1 MLKNTFWSK
10 SVCLLTAYAVAFAA
24 IPRYAHAWGLAPES
38 FDRMYQLAQQGN
50 VEALRASVY
59 RGLNIDSVNRDG
71 DSGLCVAAKRRDAY
85 TYNAFRAAGANPHHP
100 CVQRIKGYES
110 FVENSQAVPVTA
122 TARAAYG
129 AMGKETYAVS
139 SRLWWGLGALLL
151 AGGVVAL
158 VAGHGGGGGKGGS
171 DSPQESYNS
180 LGTNAA
186 TDGKAKV
193 LNLTKGPSTNSR
205 NITHTSTNLTE
216 IASVNLTTDAMKNT
230 QFMDVI
236 LKADNGGIYTN
247 QTNTLLQVGAG
258 VIGMDAVNSSSV
270 INSGYINV
278 NSFNASVGMVAGKK
292 SLAVNNGKGIIDG
305 SSTNGIDLNFSGFK
319 DTFSIVGMYADTNST
334 IENKGDIKGTAIQRA
349 TLSGNTN
356 EDTVSGYTGLVSDFF
371 DTQDNNDD
379 ASTASTGTIIGM
391 EAMLLNVGQD
401 LNTHTITVK
410 NADDGTIKLIAGD
423 QGSTETEIKVSLIGM
438 GSYIDDGFLNGSL
451 NLKRTENVVLDN
463 TGKID
468 LQYTGNYTAPSE
480 TAFKNGLAGIVGI
493 RADANTKAYNSG
505 NILITLEGEESSES
519 GETTGGDL
527 SAGMQ
532 SVHGGYL
539 TNQENGTIKIIA
551 PESSTRINYG
561 MISTKGSGTVSTL
574 FSDYNQ
580 KLLNEGSIVLQ
591 ASNGFGMASFN
602 GGTVQN
608 SGIITLG
615 IATGD
620 SDTNNYK
627 YNTGLYGYGN
637 SKQATLSN
645 TGTINIYSASSVA
658 MQNDFSGDTKLENQG
673 TINVYRNARNTLVF
687 GGAYSEL
694 HNSGQINYYATP
706 GSTSPNT
713 VGSDVDV
720 FADYTPKA
728 NIAVMSTKARTL
740 EDLKN
745 SESGSETTTA
755 TTETIYNDMDGVIN
769 VSGTS
774 SVAAMAVETDQGRA
788 FNKGII
794 NVTVGTYPTSTDSL
808 GMYLSSVTD
817 SEAQI
822 INQGQIN
829 TNEINSAA
837 MASDSTAGAVMIND
851 VGAIIR
857 TAVQNSLGMFA
868 SGKSNIQNGGT
879 IELGKDNSTAIYT
892 RGSSTITN
900 TATGTV
906 SVGSL
911 TNSIQKGFGIY
922 AGENAESDI
931 TNNGTINLWTSEIGG
946 GIYALGKAN
955 IINNKNINVY
965 TSDAYGIYISG
976 AANIT
981 NGVDAVIK
989 VGDES
994 KAVKNSYAVYSAGD
1008 YKIITNAGTIDFY
1021 NNSDYVGYA
1030 IYAASSS
1037 TAESSEAQIINSGKI
1052 NLYNENSTAI
1062 YAELGTIT
1070 NASAYALNI
1079 LNNKNTA
1086 FTISKGANVVN
1097 NTDSVINI
1105 GSNETPVSESY
1116 GLNSTDTAT
1125 GKMTNN
1131 GIINLYA
1138 ANADSYAVYAK
1149 NTVNVENNQTIN
1161 SYKDYSTAI
1170 YSTGQNSIV
1179 NNGAIN
1185 VNGNNIFGIKAT
1197 GADSVLNVTN
1207 AKNAT
1212 INIGRDDVV
1221 SYGSAISA
1229 EAVGTI
1235 SNLGS
1240 ITVDNRYGY
1249 GIFAQTGTK
1258 IENGNETTK
1267 GTISMTNTDATAI
1280 SSGAVSEVLNTGTI
1294 NLAGSNSTGIL
1305 ATSGSSLKSSGSII
1319 AEAVNSTAISSGSVT
1334 AVENSGKI
1342 EMRAADSTGI
1352 EASSDSSASGA
1363 SITNTADGS
1372 IIMQKANSIA
1382 INSGAAGT
1390 VTNSGTIS
1398 LKEGNSKGI
1407 YSLSTGAVNVTNNKT
1422 IDLLNGNS
1430 SYGIFMA
1437 SSSSTITNNKDATI
1451 SVGTGSDEINS
1462 YAVNIDSGSVTNQ
1475 GNIYLNSQGTA
1486 IYVKSEGSVT
1496 NGQAGTSGQQGFI
1509 QTNRANSTV
1518 IDLDGGTLTNYG
1530 KINAIGNNSK
1540 AVNLQSSSTVINNNA
1555 AKISVS
1561 GSDSYAIYSAGA
1573 ATITNDGTIEAVKD
1587 KPAWSGTTLIDTAEG
1602 STVTNN
1608 LYLTA
1613 GENSVAIKTE
1623 HTSTINTGINSRIK
1637 LGDNSSGIVAGLQND
1652 ITNLGR
1658 ITVGSGGDNYVYAI
1672 KAGSLSSVINS
1683 GILTVGDNGAG
1694 IWVDDQGEI
1703 TNSGGGI
1710 TVGDGTTKYV
1720 YGIRAG
1726 ANSTVTNSA
1735 PITVGENGTAI
1746 WVGNNGTVENHG
1758 NLTVGDGSSSER
1770 RSYGIFST
1778 SNGTITNYGNI
1789 TIGKNAQG
1797 IYAKS
1802 PKSVENYGDIL
1813 VKGTSSIGIN
1823 IYLPYDSSEGTT
1835 ISNSGDITVNN
1846 PGEGTYAIYLSKGYI
1861 YEPEEQQT
1869 PKTDSEGN
1877 PMTDE
1882 DGNIIYETTY
1892 KGDNL
1897 SYGSMNWSDLTIN
1910 CAGGLPCTDENVNK
1924 DENDAYNREQIHDPN
1939 KTYTPSDNNFDDV
1952 DINTEDNGGSSY
1964 SPTSLIGA
1972 SSRGLLSSVRLLN
1985 TGNIITPN
1993 SDIDFGSG
2001 SEDNAQIAVGLGGRY
2016 QANSFTGTVY
2026 ADSSIVQNGFEDTY
2040 VNENSFD
2047 GQDNGLEVVSESYM
2061 FNASKQANNNGGTD
2075 VVMTLKPFSETIDNP
2090 QMAAYLA
2097 QNYAAQ
2103 RGEGIF
2109 NTLKRAGN
2117 QAQYAQYLSREFGFN
2132 IIPNLA
2138 KQSLDMEQT
2147 LGRTVN
2153 DELLTPTDNDFR
2165 SIAGIINYAQ
2175 DVDDKGVVSGYD
2187 NDVTAVYSTA
2197 DWKIDNSWR
2206 AGLGLE
2212 IARSQGDYDAG
2223 GSHYNNF
2230 LEVYAP
2236 VIFSQDNLSVLLK
2249 PKAGFARGHYRR
2261 EAVDSLHK
2269 ADVDQYYYGI
2279 DAEARQNIDLDVVEV
2294 EPNAGVNVTGLYID
2308 DIDESNNGLKIK
2320 DKNVV
2325 SAQTYVGADVKKKF
2339 EINDNHSVSA
2349 LVGGKYYHEFGQKY
2363 RTKASAADMV
2373 GTYEIVSNRLQRNF
2387 GLITAKA
2394 RYDYRQFSI
2403 SASVNAPLKQ
2413 DDNVYYL
2420 FNLGYGF

>member
-100 CVQRIKGYES
+100 CVQRINGYES

-186 TDGKAKV
+186 TNSKAKV
-193 LNLTKGPSTNSR
+193 LNLTNGSSNNSR

-230 QFMDVI
+230 QFMDVV
-236 LKADNGGIYTN
+236 LKADSGGIYNN
-247 QTNTLLQVGAG
+247 QTNTLLQIGAG
-258 VIGMDAVNSSSV
+258 VIGMDAVNSSNIV
-270 INSGYINV
+270 NSGYINV
-278 NSFNASVGMVAGKK
+278 NSFNASAGMVASKK
-292 SLAVNNGKGIIDG
+292 SLALNNGRGIIDG

-349 TLSGNTN
+349 SLSGSNN
-356 EDTVSGYTGLVSDFF
+356 NDSLSGYYGLLDPLL
-371 DTQDNNDD
+371 DNNDD
-379 ASTASTGTIIGM
+379 NNTSASTASTGTIIGM

-401 LNTHTITVK
+401 LNTHTINVK
-410 NADDGTIKLIAGD
+410 NAADGTIKLIAGD

-463 TGKID
+463 AGKID

-539 TNQENGTIKIIA
+539 TNQESGTIKIIA
-551 PESSTRINYG
+551 PESSSRVNYG

-574 FSDYNQ
+574 FSDYSQ
-580 KLLNEGSIVLQ
+580 KLVNEGNIILQ

-608 SGIITLG
+608 TGIITLG

-627 YNTGLYGYGN
+627 YNIGLYGYGN

-645 TGTINIYSASSVA
+645 TGTINIYSAASVA

-706 GSTSPNT
+706 GSTSQNT

-794 NVTVGTYPTSTDSL
+794 NVTVGTYPTSKDSL
-808 GMYLSSVTD
+808 GMYLSNVTD

-851 VGAIIR
+851 VGATIK

-900 TATGTV
+900 TATGIV
-906 SVGSL
+906 SVGSS

-922 AGENAESDI
+922 AGANAESDI
-931 TNNGTINLWTSEIGG
+931 INNGTINLWTSEIGG

-955 IINNKNINVY
+955 IANNKNLNVY

-1008 YKIITNAGTIDFY
+1008 YKTITNAGTIDFY

-1105 GSNETPVSESY
+1105 GSDETPVSESY

-1197 GADSVLNVTN
+1197 GADSVLSVTN
-1207 AKNAT
+1207 AKGAT
-1212 INIGRDDVV
+1212 INVGQEI
-1221 SYGSAISA
+1221 SQLNGSAISA
-1229 EAVGTI
+1229 EAIGTI
-1235 SNLGS
+1235 SNLGT
-1240 ITVDNRYGY
+1240 ITVNNIG
-1249 GIFAQTGTK
+1249 GIGISAESGTK
-1258 IENGNETTK
+1258 IENGNTTVK
-1267 GTISMTNTDATAI
+1267 GQIIMNGVGSKAINSSSVADIS
-1280 SSGAVSEVLNTGTI
+1280 NTGTI
-1294 NLAGSNSTGIL
+1294 T
-1305 ATSGSSLKSSGSII
+1305 LKGANSSGIV
-1319 AEAVNSTAISSGSVT
+1319 ALSGT
-1334 AVENSGKI
+1334 
-1342 EMRAADSTGI
+1342 
-1352 EASSDSSASGA
+1352 
-1363 SITNTADGS
+1363 SITND
-1372 IIMQKANSIA
+1372 
-1382 INSGAAGT
+1382 
-1390 VTNSGTIS
+1390 GTIRAES
-1398 LKEGNSKGI
+1398 SNS
-1407 YSLSTGAVNVTNNKT
+1407 A
-1422 IDLLNGNS
+1422 
-1430 SYGIFMA
+1430 A
-1437 SSSSTITNNKDATI
+1437 
-1451 SVGTGSDEINS
+1451 
-1462 YAVNIDSGSVTNQ
+1462 IDSGSVKTVTNN
-1475 GNIYLNSQGTA
+1475 GNLFLEQNQSKGILVQTETGEVTVVNNKNIKLDNGQDSYGIYSTAASTEITNNAEAKILVGTSNETNGYGINILKGKVQNFGSIILNSSGTA
-1486 IYVKSEGSVT
+1486 VYGGAGTEVTNEATGIIKTNAAGSVVLDLGESSSGSES
-1496 NGQAGTSGQQGFI
+1496 GQAGSSVSNSGSI
-1509 QTNRANSTV
+1509 
-1518 IDLDGGTLTNYG
+1518 I
-1530 KINAIGNNSK
+1530 AIGNNSK
-1540 AVNLQSSSTVINNNA
+1540 AINLIGGGT
-1555 AKISVS
+1555 SVS
-1561 GSDSYAIYSAGA
+1561 NLTTNSIIEVQGQNSWAIYSNADPTITNNGIIRAAEGSSAWTNGTTLIKATENSKITNNWVLSAGNNSTIIDA
-1573 ATITNDGTIEAVKD
+1573 GNNANITTGVNSKISAGDNSSAIIAENHATITNAGKITIGNGGTE
-1587 KPAWSGTTLIDTAEG
+1587 
-1602 STVTNN
+1602 
-1608 LYLTA
+1608 
-1613 GENSVAIKTE
+1613 
-1623 HTSTINTGINSRIK
+1623 R
-1637 LGDNSSGIVAGLQND
+1637 
-1652 ITNLGR
+1652 
-1658 ITVGSGGDNYVYAI
+1658 VYAI
-1672 KAGSLSSVINS
+1672 KAGEDSTVTNS
-1683 GILTVGDNGAG
+1683 GIIKVGSIEDGVYTNGAG
-1694 IWVDDQGEI
+1694 IWTGNGSTIVTTSTG
-1703 TNSGGGI
+1703 SI
-1710 TVGDGTTKYV
+1710 TVGN
-1720 YGIRAG
+1720 GIPGNAD
-1726 ANSTVTNSA
+1726 T
-1735 PITVGENGTAI
+1735 GTAP
-1746 WVGNNGTVENHG
+1746 
-1758 NLTVGDGSSSER
+1758 SY
-1770 RSYGIFST
+1770 SYGIFAGKYS
-1778 SNGTITNYGNI
+1778 SVTNASPI
-1789 TIGKNAQG
+1789 TIGSYAQG
-1797 IYAKS
+1797 IFAYDPSGITNSATIN
-1802 PKSVENYGDIL
+1802 VNGNH
-1813 VKGTSSIGIN
+1813 SIGIN
-1823 IYLPYDSSEGTT
+1823 VYLSEDMYNRALDIKTT
-1835 ISNSGDITVNN
+1835 SLLNTGEIRVNGSNSYAIYITKDFTLTNKPGAEEITPDGLSITGTPLSLVAINCGAGMICVDPKTQPDQYQAWYQHGDITEADPYLPDFYDRVSSKDITSA
-1846 PGEGTYAIYLSKGYI
+1846 PHPTDDDEGGEGGESG
-1861 YEPEEQQT
+1861 
-1869 PKTDSEGN
+1869 EGG
-1877 PMTDE
+1877 E
-1882 DGNIIYETTY
+1882 
-1892 KGDNL
+1892 
-1897 SYGSMNWSDLTIN
+1897 
-1910 CAGGLPCTDENVNK
+1910 GGE
-1924 DENDAYNREQIHDPN
+1924 
-1939 KTYTPSDNNFDDV
+1939 
-1952 DINTEDNGGSSY
+1952 GGSSH

-2001 SEDNAQIAVGLGGRY
+2001 SEGDAQIAVGLGGRY

-2026 ADSSIVQNGFEDTY
+2026 ADSSIVQNGFENTY

-2047 GQDNGLEVVSESYM
+2047 GQDNGIDVVSQSYM

-2075 VVMTLKPFSETIDNP
+2075 VIMTLKPFNETTDSP

-2103 RGEGIF
+2103 KGETVF

-2138 KQSLDMEQT
+2138 KQSLDVEQT

-2153 DELLTPTDNDFR
+2153 DELLTPTDNEFR

-2187 NDVTAVYSTA
+2187 SNVTAVYSTA

-2230 LEVYAP
+2230 FEVYAP

-2279 DAEARQNIDLDVVEV
+2279 DAEARQNIDLDVVEL

-2308 DIDESNNGLKIK
+2308 DIDESNNGLKVK

-2325 SAQTYVGADVKKKF
+2325 SAQSYIGADVKKKF

-2363 RTKASAADMV
+2363 RAHANMADMT
-2373 GTYEIVSNRLQRNF
+2373 GQYNIVSNRLQRNF
-2387 GLITAKA
+2387 GLLTAKA
-2394 RYDYRQFSI
+2394 RYDYRQFSV

>member
-1 MLKNTFWSK
+1 MLKNTFWNK

-59 RGLNIDSVNRDG
+59 RGLDINAVNRDG

-100 CVQRIKGYES
+100 CVQRINGYES

-158 VAGHGGGGGKGGS
+158 VAGHGGGGGKGGN

-193 LNLTKGPSTNSR
+193 LNLTNGSSNNSR

-230 QFMDVI
+230 QFMDVV
-236 LKADNGGIYTN
+236 LKADSGGIYNN
-247 QTNTLLQVGAG
+247 QTNTLLQIGAG
-258 VIGMDAVNSSSV
+258 VIGMDAVNSSNIV
-270 INSGYINV
+270 NSGYINV
-278 NSFNASVGMVAGKK
+278 NSFNASAGMVASKK
-292 SLAVNNGKGIIDG
+292 SLALNNGRGIIDG

-334 IENKGDIKGTAIQRA
+334 IENKGDIKGTAIQRVS
-349 TLSGNTN
+349 LSGSNN
-356 EDTVSGYTGLVSDFF
+356 NDSLSGYYGLLDPLL
-371 DTQDNNDD
+371 DNNNDNNTS

-391 EAMLLNVGQD
+391 EAMLLNVGQN
-401 LNTHTITVK
+401 LNTHTINVK
-410 NADDGTIKLIAGD
+410 NATDGTIKLIAGD

-451 NLKRTENVVLDN
+451 NLNRTENVVLDN
-463 TGKID
+463 AGKID

-480 TAFKNGLAGIVGI
+480 TAFKNGLAGIIGI

-551 PESSTRINYG
+551 PESSTRVNYG

-658 MQNDFSGDTKLENQG
+658 LQNDFSGDTKLENQG

-808 GMYLSSVTD
+808 GMYLSSVTN

-851 VGAIIR
+851 VGATIR

-906 SVGSL
+906 SIGSS

-922 AGENAESDI
+922 AGANAESDI

-955 IINNKNINVY
+955 IINNKNLHVY
-965 TSDAYGIYISG
+965 TSDTYGIYISG

-1105 GSNETPVSESY
+1105 GSDETPVSESY

-1229 EAVGTI
+1229 EAIGTI

-1249 GIFAQTGTK
+1249 GISAQTGTK

-1305 ATSGSSLKSSGSII
+1305 ATSGNSLKSSGSII
-1319 AEAVNSTAISSGSVT
+1319 AEGVNSTAINSGSVT

-1342 EMRAADSTGI
+1342 EMQAANSTGI
-1352 EASSDSSASGA
+1352 EASSNSSASGA

-1382 INSGAAGT
+1382 INSGAAGS

-1437 SSSSTITNNKDATI
+1437 SSSSNITNNKDATI
-1451 SVGTGSDEINS
+1451 SVGTGSNETNS
-1462 YAVNIDSGSVTNQ
+1462 YAVNIDSGSVNNQ

-1486 IYVKSEGSVT
+1486 VYIKSEGSVT
-1496 NGQAGTSGQQGFI
+1496 NGQTGTSGQQGLI

-1530 KINAIGNNSK
+1530 RINAIGNNSK
-1540 AVNLQSSSTVINNNA
+1540 AVNLQSSSTVANNNA

-1561 GSDSYAIYSAGA
+1561 GADSYAIYSAGA
-1573 ATITNDGTIEAVKD
+1573 ATITNDGTIEAVNNST
-1587 KPAWSGTTLIDTAEG
+1587 AWNSGTTLIDTAEG
-1602 STVTNN
+1602 SNVTNN

-1613 GENSVAIKTE
+1613 GKNSVAIKTE
-1623 HTSTINTGINSRIK
+1623 HTSNITTNVNSRIE
-1637 LGDNSSGIVAGLQND
+1637 LGDNSSGIVAGLQN
-1652 ITNLGR
+1652 TVENAGR
-1658 ITVGSGGDNYVYAI
+1658 VTVGNGNTNYVYAI
-1672 KAGSLSSVINS
+1672 KAGSLSTITNS
-1683 GILTVGDNGAG
+1683 GILTVGENGAA
-1694 IWVDDQGEI
+1694 IWVDDRGTI
-1703 TNSGGGI
+1703 NNSGGGI
-1710 TVGDGTTKYV
+1710 TVGNGTTKYV

-1726 ANSTVTNSA
+1726 ANSTVTNTA
-1735 PITVGENGTAI
+1735 PITVGTNGTAI
-1746 WVGNNGTVENHG
+1746 WVDNNSTIDNQG
-1758 NLTVGDGSSSER
+1758 NLTVGSGSSSER
-1770 RSYGIFST
+1770 RSYGIFSA
-1778 SNGTITNYGNI
+1778 SNGTITNSGSI
-1789 TIGKNAQG
+1789 TIGSNAQG
-1797 IYAKS
+1797 IYANA
-1802 PKSVENYGDIL
+1802 PKRITNTGDIL
-1813 VKGTSSIGIN
+1813 IKGTSSIGIN
-1823 IYLPYDSSEGTT
+1823 IYLPSFSESGTS
-1835 ISNSGDITVNN
+1835 ISNSGNITINN
-1846 PGEGTYAIYLSKGYI
+1846 TETGSNNYAIYLTKNYHL
-1861 YEPEEQQT
+1861 EKVP
-1869 PKTDSEGN
+1869 DSD
-1877 PMTDE
+1877 PVQ
-1882 DGNIIYETTY
+1882 Y
-1892 KGDNL
+1892 KSDNL
-1897 SYGSMNWSDLTIN
+1897 SYGEMNWNNITIN
-1910 CAGGLPCTDENVNK
+1910 CTNGEPCTADNVNEN
-1924 DENDAYNREQIHDPN
+1924 ENDAYLDHGVNNKDPYN
-1939 KTYTPSDNNFDDV
+1939 PSDNNFD
-1952 DINTEDNGGSSY
+1952 NGGSSH
-1964 SPTSLIGA
+1964 STTSLIGA

-1993 SDIDFGSG
+1993 SDINFGSG
-2001 SEDNAQIAVGLGGRY
+2001 GEDDAQIAVGLGGRY

-2047 GQDNGLEVVSESYM
+2047 GQDNGLEVVSQSYM

-2075 VVMTLKPFSETIDNP
+2075 VVMTLKPFSETTHNP
-2090 QMAAYLA
+2090 Q
-2097 QNYAAQ
+2097 
-2103 RGEGIF
+2103 
-2109 NTLKRAGN
+2109 T
-2117 QAQYAQYLSREFGFN
+2117 
-2132 IIPNLA
+2132 
-2138 KQSLDMEQT
+2138 
-2147 LGRTVN
+2147 
-2153 DELLTPTDNDFR
+2153 
-2165 SIAGIINYAQ
+2165 
-2175 DVDDKGVVSGYD
+2175 
-2187 NDVTAVYSTA
+2187 
-2197 DWKIDNSWR
+2197 
-2206 AGLGLE
+2206 
-2212 IARSQGDYDAG
+2212 
-2223 GSHYNNF
+2223 
-2230 LEVYAP
+2230 
-2236 VIFSQDNLSVLLK
+2236 
-2249 PKAGFARGHYRR
+2249 
-2261 EAVDSLHK
+2261 
-2269 ADVDQYYYGI
+2269 
-2279 DAEARQNIDLDVVEV
+2279 
-2294 EPNAGVNVTGLYID
+2294 
-2308 DIDESNNGLKIK
+2308 SN
-2320 DKNVV
+2320 
-2325 SAQTYVGADVKKKF
+2325 
-2339 EINDNHSVSA
+2339 E
-2349 LVGGKYYHEFGQKY
+2349 
-2363 RTKASAADMV
+2363 
-2373 GTYEIVSNRLQRNF
+2373 
-2387 GLITAKA
+2387 
-2394 RYDYRQFSI
+2394 
-2403 SASVNAPLKQ
+2403 
-2413 DDNVYYL
+2413 
-2420 FNLGYGF
+2420 